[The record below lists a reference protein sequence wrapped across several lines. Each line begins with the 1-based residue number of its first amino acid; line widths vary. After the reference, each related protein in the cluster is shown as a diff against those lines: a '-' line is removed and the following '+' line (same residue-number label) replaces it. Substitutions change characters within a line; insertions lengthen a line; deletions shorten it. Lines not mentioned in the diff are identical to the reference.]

1 MKTYLFL
8 LPALALL
15 ALTVGCGSESPL
27 DPAGGGGNGNG
38 NEFERDNSLEF
49 SARNVELLAR
59 VDTAALAGEQLNDV
73 WGWTDPQT
81 GVEYAL
87 VGMMDKVTFV
97 NLSDPENPTITGYLP
112 EPDQGNGSVGASS
125 AHSGNSVHGAHDE
138 TKKSPWRDLKVYRNH
153 LFVVSDG
160 QPHGLQVFDLKR
172 LREEGDA
179 PVTFTAELHW
189 RSFGNA
195 HNIAINEE
203 TGYAYIVGSNR
214 YGGGLLIADI
224 RAPLQPSVAGFHQ
237 DTTMGRDSTGYV
249 HDTQCVVYRG
259 PDGRYSGQ
267 ELCFN
272 ASETGLAV
280 ADVTEKSSA
289 VTIGKSDYEGRSYAH
304 QGWLTE
310 DHRYF
315 LLDDELDERQADN
328 PAGEGT
334 TTYIWDMA
342 DLESPRLI
350 GVHRAA
356 TQSIDHNQYVKGDYV
371 YQANYLAGL
380 RILSLEDIDK
390 GRLREVAW
398 FDAHP
403 GEDYQ
408 GFDGAWSV
416 YPFFPS
422 GVVIVSDMTEG
433 LLVLRPEL

>member
-1 MKTYLFL
+1 MKSYSVILSVV
-8 LPALALL
+8 ALL
-15 ALTVGCGSESPL
+15 ALAVGCGSESPL
-27 DPAGGGGNGNG
+27 DADGDNGGGNAFDG
-38 NEFERDNSLEF
+38 DNSLEY
-49 SARNVELLAR
+49 SAQNVVLLAR
-59 VDTAALAGEQLNDV
+59 VDTAALAGERLNDL

-87 VGMMDKVTFV
+87 VGMTDRVTFV
-97 NLSDPENPTITGYLP
+97 DLSDPENPAVSGYLP
-112 EPDQGNGSVGASS
+112 EPVEGSGSAVTSS
-125 AHSGNSVHGAHDE
+125 AYRGNRVRGADDE
-138 TKKSPWRDLKVYRNH
+138 KEKSPWRDLKVYRNH

-160 QPHGLQVFDLKR
+160 QPHGMQVFDLRR

-179 PVTFTAELHW
+179 PVTFTADLHW
-189 RSFGNA
+189 QAFGNA

-224 RAPLQPSVAGFHQ
+224 RDPLQPKVAGFHQ
-237 DTTMGRDSTGYV
+237 DTTMGRNRTGYV
-249 HDTQCVVYRG
+249 HDTQCVVYDG
-259 PDGRYSGQ
+259 PDRRYSGR

-280 ADVTEKSSA
+280 ADVTEKSAA

-328 PAGEGT
+328 PAREGT

-342 DLESPRLI
+342 DLENPQVI
-350 GVHRAA
+350 GVYRAS
-356 TQSIDHNQYVKGDYV
+356 TQSIDHNQYVKGGHL

-380 RILSLEDIDK
+380 RILSLEDIGNGK
-390 GRLREVAW
+390 LREVAW

-403 GEDYQ
+403 AEDYQ
-408 GFDGAWSV
+408 DFDGAWSV
-416 YPFFPS
+416 YPFFRS
-422 GVVIVSDMTEG
+422 GIVIVSDMTEG

>member
-1 MKTYLFL
+1 MKTYLVFL
-8 LPALALL
+8 SALL
-15 ALTVGCGSESPL
+15 LLTLAVGCGSESPL
-27 DPAGGGGNGNG
+27 DADGDGGNGNV
-38 NEFERDNSLEF
+38 FDRDNSFEF
-49 SARNVELLAR
+49 NARNVELLSR
-59 VDTAALAGEQLNDV
+59 VDTAALAGEKLNDV

-87 VGMMDKVTFV
+87 VGMTDKVTFV
-97 NLSDPENPTITGYLP
+97 NLSDPKNPTISGYLP
-112 EPDQGNGSVGASS
+112 EPVRGNGSAGATS
-125 AHSGNSVHGAHDE
+125 AYRGNSVHVVLDE
-138 TKKSPWRDLKVYRNH
+138 TEKSPWRDLKVYRNH

-160 QPHGLQVFDLKR
+160 QPHGLQVFDLGR

-189 RSFGNA
+189 QAFGNA

-203 TGYAYIVGSNR
+203 TGYAYIAGSNR

-224 RAPLQPSVAGFHQ
+224 RDPLQPSVAGSHQ
-237 DTTMGRDSTGYV
+237 DTTMGRDRTGYV

-259 PDGRYSGQ
+259 PDGRYGGR

-315 LLDDELDERQADN
+315 LLDDELDERQAGN

-342 DLESPRLI
+342 DLEDPRLI
-350 GVHRAA
+350 GVHRAP
-356 TQSIDHNQYVKGDYV
+356 TQSIDHNQYVKGGHV

-390 GRLREVAW
+390 GELREVAR

-408 GFDGAWSV
+408 SFDGAWSV
-416 YPFFPS
+416 YPFFRS